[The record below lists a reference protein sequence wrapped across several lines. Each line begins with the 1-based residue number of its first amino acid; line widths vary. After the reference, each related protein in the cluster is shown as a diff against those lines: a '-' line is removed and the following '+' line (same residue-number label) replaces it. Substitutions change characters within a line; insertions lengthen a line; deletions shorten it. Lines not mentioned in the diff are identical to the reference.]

1 MANNKDF
8 KVKNG
13 IGPTVYHETV
23 GTVTSAGVGPVDA
36 FSTTLYSGTGAA
48 QSIGNGIDL
57 STDGG
62 LVWTKATDSTYSHT
76 LIDTENGG
84 DLYLYSNDTRA
95 HTDPSSVYITAFNTN
110 GYSIG
115 TANELNNSTT
125 DYVSW
130 TFKEE
135 SKFFDIVTYTGTGS
149 AQTVSHNLGTTVGCL
164 IIKRTDSASSDGWI
178 VYHDGFSKGVAPKIA
193 FLNSTDAAFQ
203 ANSTYLNSTYPTSTE
218 FSVGEFADT
227 NASGGSYV
235 AYLFAHDTA
244 STSMIKCDSY
254 TGNGSTTGPEIDLGW
269 QPQWIMIKNASSG
282 STNWAIFDVERG
294 ITNDGSNDPF
304 LRPNLTNAD
313 ASAFDCI
320 DLTDTGFQIKY
331 NGAFIN
337 TNGDTYVYVAIRKG
351 ENTATLDMSTG
362 SVFEHTVTKD
372 EKILLSNPADSGVV
386 SNATLL
392 LQNNYKDI
400 STLSYDNIGLTG
412 LEDSAPR
419 AIQFKTDGTKM
430 YILGAGND
438 KIYQFSLSTPWD
450 VSTFSYDSVS
460 FSQITQETAAQ
471 GLWIKPDGTK
481 FYLAGPSSDTVY
493 QYSMSTAWDMST
505 ASYDNVSKSVSTE
518 DSSPSSLFFRK
529 DGLKMFVLGNQY
541 DKVFQ
546 YTLSTAWDI
555 STATYDS
562 KSLSL
567 STQDTNVKGMWF
579 VDSKTIYIIGTGS
592 SDSIFEYTLTTD
604 WDVST
609 GSYTGN
615 SYSFTTLDGN
625 MEGMYIYKDKLYM
638 VGSGTD
644 KVFQF
649 SLSSFA
655 ITYDDS
661 IKFNGGTAPTAP
673 SSGETDILTFSTRDG
688 GTSYQAVLAM
698 DGVS

>member
-13 IGPTVYHETV
+13 IGPTVYHEAV
-23 GTVTSAGVGPVDA
+23 GTVTSAGIGPVDA
-36 FSTTLYSGTGAA
+36 FSTTLYTGTGAA
-48 QSIGNGIDL
+48 QSINNGIDL

-62 LVWTKATDSTYSHT
+62 LIWLKRLAAAENHGLFDTVRGAGKYLITNSTAAEGTDSGNAT
-76 LIDTENGG
+76 
-84 DLYLYSNDTRA
+84 
-95 HTDPSSVYITAFNTN
+95 FNTN
-110 GYSIG
+110 GFSLSG
-115 TANELNNSTT
+115 NNWNTSGA

-135 SKFFDIVTYTGTGS
+135 SKFFDIVTFTGDGNEPS
-149 AQTVSHNLGTTVGCL
+149 AWINHSLGQTPGM
-164 IIKRTDSASSDGWI
+164 IIFKRTDSTSNWFTWHRSLSGRYDSLYLNLTNAASSLFTFDNTTNGI
-178 VYHDGFSKGVAPKIA
+178 
-193 FLNSTDAAFQ
+193 TDTQFRV
-203 ANSTYLNSTYPTSTE
+203 N
-218 FSVGEFADT
+218 F
-227 NASGGSYV
+227 GGSNIENISGATYV

-331 NGAFIN
+331 NGTFIN
-337 TNGDTYVYVAIRKG
+337 TNGDTYVYVAIRKE

-419 AIQFKTDGTKM
+419 EIQFKTDGTKM

-438 KIYQFSLSTPWD
+438 NIYQFSLSTPWD

-460 FSQITQETAAQ
+460 FSQLSQESAAQ
-471 GLWIKPDGTK
+471 GMWIKPDGTK